1 MNKKPT
7 KESMLN
13 LWATMGLLVK
23 AVSNES
29 WKKGKN
35 NEKTYQAIRRLI
47 ESQSEVDKKFIENYG
62 IKIIEWIDAEMNTPS
77 GLYLSDVV
85 RILTRILKEAGVRI
99 KGESA

>member
-1 MNKKPT
+1 MNKEPT

-47 ESQSEVDKKFIENYG
+47 ENQPEVDEKTFKVA
-62 IKIIEWIDAEMNTPS
+62 IKMSYDAGYDKGYSGGWKDAKDRYDAEH
-77 GLYLSDVV
+77 D
-85 RILTRILKEAGVRI
+85 
-99 KGESA
+99 